1 MAMMITSLMSTVYL
15 DGAQFITNS
24 KFFGYLTNIFN
35 YQINYFDVFPAIY
48 PNNSLDAVEMMASLY
63 SSYKD
68 ECIFEDMIYRCPTFD
83 LVYSG
88 TMMLV

>member
-1 MAMMITSLMSTVYL
+1 M
-15 DGAQFITNS
+15 
-24 KFFGYLTNIFN
+24 TNIFN

-48 PNNSLDAVEMMASLY
+48 ATNSFDTVEIMASLY

-68 ECIFEDMIYRCPTFD
+68 ECIFQDMINRCPTFD